1 LQVSEPSDWKMTVA
15 EKILIID
22 DDEDLTQ
29 MLVGRLSY
37 RGYEV
42 YAANNGLDGLRLA
55 YRYHPDLVILD
66 LMMPEMDGFEV
77 CSRLRELSDVPIL
90 ILSAKDADDDV
101 IKGFQLGADDYISKP
116 FRVWELESRL
126 IAIMKRTKSTEE
138 KVYDDGVLQVNLLK
152 QQVSLRDA
160 PIHLTPTEFR
170 LLGMLLKRRDTVV
183 EREELLDEVWG
194 EGYQDAKENLAVYI
208 HYLRRKLRNKQN
220 GHQYIRS
227 RWGVGY
233 WFATRQDF

>member
-1 LQVSEPSDWKMTVA
+1 MTVA

>member
-1 LQVSEPSDWKMTVA
+1 MDGKTTMV

-29 MLVGRLSY
+29 MLLGRLLY
-37 RGYEV
+37 RGYDV
-42 YAANNGLDGLRLA
+42 YAANSGLDGLKLA
-55 YRYHPDLVILD
+55 YQYHPNLVILD

-90 ILSAKDADDDV
+90 LLSAKDADNDV
-101 IKGFQLGADDYISKP
+101 IKGFRLGADDYISKP

-126 IAIMKRTKSTEE
+126 IAILKRTRVSEE
-138 KVYDDGVLQVNLLK
+138 KIYDDGILQIDLPK
-152 QQVSLRDA
+152 QQVVLRDN

-194 EGYQDAKENLAVYI
+194 EGYQDARENLAVYI
-208 HYLRRKLRNKQN
+208 HYLRRKLKNKN
-220 GHQYIRS
+220 SGHQYIRS

-233 WFATRQDF
+233 WFATRHDH

>member
-1 LQVSEPSDWKMTVA
+1 MTVA

-37 RGYEV
+37 RGYEM
-42 YAANNGLDGLRLA
+42 YAANNGRDGLRLA

-77 CSRLRELSDVPIL
+77 CGRLRDLSDVPIL

-152 QQVSLRDA
+152 QQVSLRDD
-160 PIHLTPTEFR
+160 PVHLTPTEFR

-183 EREELLDEVWG
+183 EREELLGEVWG
-194 EGYQDAKENLAVYI
+194 DGYQDAKENLAVYI

>member
-1 LQVSEPSDWKMTVA
+1 MT

-66 LMMPEMDGFEV
+66 LMMPEMDVFEV

-152 QQVSLRDA
+152 QQVSLREA

>member
-1 LQVSEPSDWKMTVA
+1 MA

-22 DDEDLTQ
+22 DEEDLTQ
-29 MLVGRLSY
+29 MLMGRLLY
-37 RGYEV
+37 HGYDV
-42 YAANNGLDGLRLA
+42 YAANSGREGLKLA
-55 YRYHPDLVILD
+55 YQYHPDLVILD

-77 CSRLRELSDVPIL
+77 CGRLREMSDVPIL
-90 ILSAKDADDDV
+90 LLSAKDADNDV

-126 IAIMKRTKSTEE
+126 VAILKRTKTSEE
-138 KVYDDGVLQVNLLK
+138 KIYDDGVLQIDLPK
-152 QQVSLRDA
+152 QQVVLRDS

-208 HYLRRKLRNKQN
+208 HYLRRKLKNKNN

-233 WFATRQDF
+233 WFATRQDH

>member
-1 LQVSEPSDWKMTVA
+1 MA

-22 DDEDLTQ
+22 DDVDLTQ
-29 MLVGRLSY
+29 MLMGRLLY
-37 RGYEV
+37 HGYDV
-42 YAANNGLDGLRLA
+42 YTANGGLEGLKLA
-55 YRYHPDLVILD
+55 YQYHPDLVILD

-77 CSRLRELSDVPIL
+77 CGRLREMSDVPIL
-90 ILSAKDADDDV
+90 LLSAKDADNDV

-126 IAIMKRTKSTEE
+126 IAILKRTKASEE
-138 KVYDDGVLQVNLLK
+138 KVYDDGVLQIDLPK
-152 QQVSLRDA
+152 QQVVLRDN

-208 HYLRRKLRNKQN
+208 HYLRRKLKNKNN

-233 WFATRQDF
+233 WFATRQDH

>member
-1 LQVSEPSDWKMTVA
+1 MTVT

-37 RGYEV
+37 RGYDM
-42 YAANNGLDGLRLA
+42 YAANNGRDGLRLA

-138 KVYDDGVLQVNLLK
+138 KVYDDGILQVNLLK
-152 QQVSLRDA
+152 QQVSMRDA

-170 LLGMLLKRRDTVV
+170 LLGLLLKRRDTVV